1 MGGDIAS
8 CTSTDN
14 YEIQQNGE
22 QAFGSM
28 IRGKPC
34 LENTSL
40 NNQYVQRFQDQIQK
54 QNAQPV
60 FELATMAQ
68 EIQDKFMVD
77 DKDSEELIGVK
88 FVSIVD

>member
-28 IRGKPC
+28 VRGKPC

-40 NNQYVQRFQDQIQK
+40 NNQYVQRFQD
-54 QNAQPV
+54 
-60 FELATMAQ
+60 
-68 EIQDKFMVD
+68 
-77 DKDSEELIGVK
+77 
-88 FVSIVD
+88 